1 MLYVNNLFY
10 FQPLIRIINKLQ
22 KGIMK
27 KSNYLLLLIS
37 LLFIGSINAQTG
49 VRFGLKAGYS
59 MGTQYGIKP
68 ADDIYT
74 VTTDIRN
81 GFAGG
86 LLIYFPITESVG
98 IQQELLYA
106 MKGSRQNVTISQPFS
121 INTVSEY
128 NLNYFEMPMLVKYQF
143 VRIKNTA
150 IYGSTGIALSLLMNG
165 EYDITTTIN
174 AGGPP
179 VVVEES
185 GDTKGLDIF
194 DYSFVYGAGTDF
206 KLFEKDFFFDIRM
219 TVGWNTLAMPNAT
232 GADPVPLRNQAYVFS
247 VGTYF

>member
-1 MLYVNNLFY
+1 
-10 FQPLIRIINKLQ
+10 
-22 KGIMK
+22 MK
-27 KSNYLLLLIS
+27 KLTYV
-37 LLFIGSINAQTG
+37 LLFISFLSLGSVNAQTG
-49 VRFGLKAGYS
+49 VRFGLKTGYS
-59 MGTQYGIKP
+59 LGTQYGIKP

-74 VTTDIRN
+74 VDSDIRN

-86 LLIYFPITESVG
+86 LLLYFPITESVG

-106 MKGSRQNVTISQPFS
+106 MKGSRQNVTITQPFS

-128 NLNYFEMPMLVKYQF
+128 NLNYFEMPMIVKYQF
-143 VRIKNTA
+143 IKIKNLG
-150 IYGSTGIALSLLMNG
+150 IYGSTGIALSLLMKG

-194 DYSFVYGAGTDF
+194 DYSFVYGTGADF
-206 KLFEKDFFFDIRM
+206 KLLDKDFFFDIRM